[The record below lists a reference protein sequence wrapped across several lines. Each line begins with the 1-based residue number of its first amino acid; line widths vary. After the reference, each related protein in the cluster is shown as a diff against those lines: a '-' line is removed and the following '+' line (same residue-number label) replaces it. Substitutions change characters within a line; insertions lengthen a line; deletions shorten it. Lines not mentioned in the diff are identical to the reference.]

1 MSGKKE
7 RRKNGL
13 PAKICGLLL
22 GLCLIAGMNAGVVY
36 ADEGEEIRSLLNGSF
51 EDGQSWE
58 GNYQQP
64 NQDNVPYWNTTAT
77 DKRIELFR
85 ENTNFY
91 INNNVTLKPPKG
103 KYAAELN
110 AEEESTLYQNVKT
123 TPSSVYKWGLDHG
136 ARNGTDTMAL
146 VIGPKQSVDPA
157 KPSKNGRDQFMQMID
172 WLIEQGLTSV
182 KDSEGAG
189 LGEQLTVYSKKFA
202 EGVCGQ
208 RGRQC
213 LQPDAQQHL
222 HRGVAHLDYGQQ
234 PGHQRHQPLELLWLQ
249 RGLRQRRRAGSEQ
262 VLPLHRTGGA
272 DGHHLR
278 LCVRG
283 R

>member
-91 INNNVTLKPPKG
+91 SNCSGPPVPEALPTG
-103 KYAAELN
+103 PRLTG
-110 AEEESTLYQNVKT
+110 ESQ
-123 TPSSVYKWGLDHG
+123 
-136 ARNGTDTMAL
+136 
-146 VIGPKQSVDPA
+146 
-157 KPSKNGRDQFMQMID
+157 
-172 WLIEQGLTSV
+172 
-182 KDSEGAG
+182 
-189 LGEQLTVYSKKFA
+189 
-202 EGVCGQ
+202 
-208 RGRQC
+208 
-213 LQPDAQQHL
+213 
-222 HRGVAHLDYGQQ
+222 
-234 PGHQRHQPLELLWLQ
+234 
-249 RGLRQRRRAGSEQ
+249 
-262 VLPLHRTGGA
+262 
-272 DGHHLR
+272 
-278 LCVRG
+278 
-283 R
+283 